1 MSVRRNH
8 AVLPP
13 GLTAACCRRHVA
25 ELQANFVPRETDC
38 FVTTYPK
45 CGTTWMQQICVLLKQ
60 GREDEDVPF
69 DATERVH
76 YNTKAPWLD
85 MLYPDWT
92 LEKFA
97 EMDDP
102 RIFKTHAPF
111 ELMPTQRDDEGL
123 PTHGSMI
130 YVARN
135 PKDACVSHF
144 HHARAIHAF
153 NYDGTWGDFIRRFLG
168 GDVSHPCARHAFSK
182 RFC

>member
-1 MSVRRNH
+1 MD
-8 AVLPP
+8 
-13 GLTAACCRRHVA
+13 
-25 ELQANFVPRETDC
+25 E
-38 FVTTYPK
+38 
-45 CGTTWMQQICVLLKQ
+45 QICVLLKE
-60 GREDEDVPF
+60 GSEDEDRAF
-69 DATERVH
+69 DPTERVH

-85 MLYPDWT
+85 MLYSDWS

-111 ELMPTQRDDEGL
+111 ELMPTQRDDESGL
-123 PTHGSMI
+123 PAHGSVV

-153 NYDGTWGDFIRRFLG
+153 NYDGTWGDFIRRFLE
-168 GDVSHPCARHAFSK
+168 GDVSHPTAALISSK
-182 RFC
+182 ELPRDLPCSMR